1 MKRITAMTLILA
13 LTLALFTGCSKTGS
27 KPDGNAQPDSTGPAS
42 ETERK
47 TAYQASSLQLPDGL
61 DTVQS
66 SVFTDGALFLAA
78 MNPSSQTTQEV
89 DETTG
94 AVYGYR
100 SYVSTLYREDFAT
113 GDIQTLEL
121 PVEGYGAP
129 RVNALAK
136 AADGSVWAVCQTFE
150 QEPQDGDSI
159 WSFAHFSSDGALLGT
174 VRTDF
179 SGSGLNAS
187 DVYLQYLAA
196 DNAGHLTCADY
207 SDTIYIFDE
216 NGKLLKTLTQDGT
229 YGNLATLDAGKTGI
243 LSYSNSDGMDFT
255 EIDTEKLDWGETL
268 LLPIDAW
275 DVFADPN
282 GGGFYFYDGSGAIYR
297 YDLAAQEKT
306 KILTLLDCDLD
317 ATGLENMVVG
327 ENGDLQVLLYTQKAG
342 VERTYELYTLHPVDA
357 STLPEKTI
365 LTLATLS
372 LSQALRQQIAKFNR
386 ENDTYRIEVIDYSQY
401 SEVIA
406 SPGSYTKDAS
416 PAITKF
422 NTELLSGNLPD
433 LIDFTATELPVAQYA
448 AKGFLEDL
456 LPFLHADSAL
466 SEEMLNQNVL
476 DAVKTDGKLYQMP
489 TAFSVIGAAGKHEI
503 VGGYDAWTLDAMHD
517 AMKKLP
523 ADATVFNVDYTK
535 DAVVFAC
542 MASSL
547 SQFVDWES
555 GTCSFETDAF
565 KSFLSFA
572 DDFPAE
578 FNAANFDF
586 DDYSSDYR
594 RVGQKQQLLANISF
608 SGFDDIYYQLEAMEN
623 DADFVGYPGVTGG
636 YGCGFMPLGS
646 IAMTTACKD
655 KDGAWGFIRSLLSED
670 AQLEQSAFP
679 MLNSAFDKKAA
690 EAMKQEYVTDE
701 NGQKVLDANGEP
713 IRMILYTIGFYNET
727 VDVYAVT
734 PEQYQI
740 VRDLIDSTHSVYS
753 FDENILS
760 IVSEECAAY
769 FSGAKTIDETAALIQ
784 NRVSLYMAEQK

>member
-1 MKRITAMTLILA
+1 MKRIIAMTLIFA

-27 KPDGNAQPDSTGPAS
+27 KPDGSAQPGSTSPAAEAES
-42 ETERK
+42 K
-47 TAYQASSLQLPDGL
+47 KAYQATSLKLPDDL

-94 AVYGYR
+94 AVYSYH

-113 GDIQTLEL
+113 GDIRTLEL
-121 PVEGYGAP
+121 PVEGYGTP
-129 RVNALAK
+129 QVNALAK

-150 QEPQDGDSI
+150 QEPQDGDYI
-159 WSFAHFSSDGALLGT
+159 WSFARFSPDGALLET
-174 VRTDF
+174 FRADI
-179 SGSGLNAS
+179 SGSALNAS
-187 DVYLQYLAA
+187 DVYLQYLTI
-196 DNAGHLTCADY
+196 DHAGHLVCADY

-216 NGKLLKTLTQDGT
+216 TGKLLKTLSQDGK
-229 YGNLATLDAGKTGI
+229 YGTLATLDAGKTGI
-243 LSYSNSDGMDFT
+243 LSYGDSGSMEFT
-255 EIDTEKLDWGETL
+255 EIDAEKLDWGETL
-268 LLPIDAW
+268 SLAIDAW
-275 DVFADPN
+275 GVFADPN
-282 GGGFYFYDGSGAIYR
+282 GGGFYYFDGSGIIYR

-306 KILTLLDCDLD
+306 KVVTLLDCDLD
-317 ATGLENMVVG
+317 ATDLENIDVG
-327 ENGDLQVLLYTQKAG
+327 ENGDLQLLLHTQNEG
-342 VERTYELYTLHPVDA
+342 VDRTYGLYTLRPVDE

-372 LSQALRQQIAKFNR
+372 LSQSLRQQIANFNR
-386 ENDTYRIEVIDYSQY
+386 ENDTYRIEVLDYSQY
-401 SEVIA
+401 SEVIS
-406 SPGSYTKDAS
+406 SPGSYTQDTS
-416 PAITKF
+416 PAITKL

-456 LPFLHADSAL
+456 LPFLRADSAV
-466 SEEMLNQNVL
+466 SEDKLNQNVL
-476 DAVKTDGKLYQMP
+476 DAVKTNGKLYQMP

-503 VGGYDAWTLDAMHD
+503 VGGYDAWTLEAMHD
-517 AMKKLP
+517 AMKKLSP
-523 ADATVFNVDYTK
+523 DATVFNVDYTK
-535 DAVVFAC
+535 DTVVFAC

-572 DDFPAE
+572 DSFPAE
-578 FNAANFDF
+578 FDATNFDF
-586 DDYSSDYR
+586 DSYYSDYR
-594 RVGQKQQLLANISF
+594 RVGEKQQLLANIAF

-636 YGCGFMPLGS
+636 YGCGFLPLGS

-670 AQLEQSAFP
+670 VQLAQSGFP

-701 NGQKVLDANGEP
+701 NGEKVLDANGEP
-713 IRMILYTIGFYNET
+713 IHVILYTIGFFNET
-727 VDVYAVT
+727 VDVYAIT

-740 VRDLIDSTHSVYS
+740 VRSLIDSTHSVYS

>member
-1 MKRITAMTLILA
+1 MKRFLALTLFFA
-13 LTLALFTGCSKTGS
+13 LTLALFTGCVKNKS
-27 KPDGNAQPDSTGPAS
+27 QPDSQAPTAS
-42 ETERK
+42 TDGGSEDTAK
-47 TAYQASSLQLPDGL
+47 TAYQASSLQLPAGL

-66 SVFTDGALFLAA
+66 SVFTGGALFLAA
-78 MNPSSQTTQEV
+78 MNPSDQTTQEV
-89 DETTG
+89 DEATG

-100 SYVSTLYREDFAT
+100 SYISTLYREDLAT
-113 GDIQTLEL
+113 GEIQTLEL
-121 PVEGYGAP
+121 SVEGCGTP
-129 RVNALAK
+129 QVNALAK

-159 WSFAHFSSDGALLGT
+159 WSFVHLSSDGTLQETIRA
-174 VRTDF
+174 DF

-187 DVYLQYLAA
+187 DVVLQYLAM
-196 DNAGHLTCADY
+196 DDVGHLICADY
-207 SDTIYIFDE
+207 SSTIYIFDE
-216 NGKLLKTLTQDGT
+216 TGKLLKTLTQDGT
-229 YGNLATLDAGKTGI
+229 YGNLATLDAGKTGV
-243 LSYSNSDGMDFT
+243 LFYNVSDGMDFA
-255 EIDTEKLDWGETL
+255 EIDAEKLDWGETL
-268 LLPIDAW
+268 SLPIDAW
-275 DVFADPN
+275 DVFADSN
-282 GGGFYFYDGSGAIYR
+282 GGGFYLFDGSGTIYR
-297 YDLAAQEKT
+297 YDFASQEKS
-306 KILTLLDCDLD
+306 KIVTLLDCDLD
-317 ATGLENMVVG
+317 ATDLVSMDVG
-327 ENGDLQVLLYTQKAG
+327 ENGDLQVLLCTQNEG
-342 VERTYELYTLHPVDA
+342 VDRTYGLYTLHPVDA
-357 STLPEKTI
+357 SKLPEKTI

-372 LSQALRQQIAKFNR
+372 LSQSLRQQIARFNR
-386 ENDTYRIEVIDYSQY
+386 ENDTYRIEVLDYSQY

-406 SPGSYTKDAS
+406 SPGSYTKDS
-416 PAITKF
+416 SLAITKL

-456 LPFLHADSAL
+456 LPFLQADSAL
-466 SEEMLNQNVL
+466 SEDKLNRNVL

-489 TAFSVIGAAGKHEI
+489 TAFSVVGAAGKHEI
-503 VGGYDAWTLDAMHD
+503 VGGYDAWTLDAMKD

-535 DAVVFAC
+535 GTVVFAC

-565 KSFLSFA
+565 KSLLSFA
-572 DDFPAE
+572 DSFPAE
-578 FNAANFDF
+578 FDATNFDF
-586 DDYSSDYR
+586 DNYRSDYR
-594 RVGQKQQLLANISF
+594 RVGQKQQLLANIAF

-623 DADFVGYPGVTGG
+623 DADFVGYPGVSGG
-636 YGCGFMPLGS
+636 YGCGFLPLGS

-670 AQLEQSAFP
+670 VQLVQTGFP
-679 MLNSAFDKKAA
+679 MLNSAFNKKAA

-701 NGQKVLDANGEP
+701 NGDMVLDANAEP
-713 IRMILYTIGFYNET
+713 IRVILYTVGFYNET
-727 VDVYAVT
+727 VDVYAIT

-740 VRDLIDSTHSVYS
+740 VKDLIDSTHSVYS

-769 FSGAKTIDETAALIQ
+769 FAGAKYIDETAALIQ